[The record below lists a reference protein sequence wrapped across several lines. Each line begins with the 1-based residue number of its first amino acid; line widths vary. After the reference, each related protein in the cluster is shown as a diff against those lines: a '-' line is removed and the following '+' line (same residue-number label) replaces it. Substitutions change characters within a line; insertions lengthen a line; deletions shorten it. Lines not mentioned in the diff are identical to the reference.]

1 MVTCCFYE
9 PDLTYNLDVFLP
21 DLAAFILYTTPT
33 AIGLVLWKIF
43 ITNRRT
49 PQGGLTVLRLDES
62 ADTYSPVP
70 HPGASALVIVLN
82 VLTGM
87 FTFELGVL
95 VFDAMH
101 ALS

>member
-1 MVTCCFYE
+1 MVTCFSCDPE
-9 PDLTYNLDVFLP
+9 LTYHLDVFLQ
-21 DLAAFILYTTPT
+21 DLAEFILYTTPT
-33 AIGLVLWKIF
+33 AIGVVLWKIF

-49 PQGGLTVLRLDES
+49 PRGCLTVLRLDES
-62 ADTYSPVP
+62 ADTYSPP
-70 HPGASALVIVLN
+70 TGGPSTLVLVLY

-87 FTFELGVL
+87 FTFELGVI